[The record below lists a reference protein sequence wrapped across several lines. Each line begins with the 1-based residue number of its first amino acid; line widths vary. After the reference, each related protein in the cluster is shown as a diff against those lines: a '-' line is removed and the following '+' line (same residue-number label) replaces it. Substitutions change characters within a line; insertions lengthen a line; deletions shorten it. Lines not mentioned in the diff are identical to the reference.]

1 LSPSLGPSRIDIVA
15 ILEFEKPLVEV
26 EKKVAA
32 LRALASAED
41 EGHRE
46 LEHWER
52 RLARL
57 RRKVFGGL
65 TRWQRVQL
73 ARHMD
78 RPHATDYIQGM
89 LTEFFELHGDR
100 LGFEDPAVITGL
112 GRLLGMPLVVIG
124 HEKGRTPQERM
135 QRRNAMAHPEG
146 IRKALRFMNLAER
159 FRRPV
164 LSLVDTPGAYP
175 GVEAEARGQVG
186 AIADNLL
193 RWSTLRTPSV
203 ALIIGEG
210 GSGGALAL
218 AMADRVLMMEH
229 TIYSVVSPEACAAI
243 LWRDEAKKELAA
255 EALRLTATD
264 ALSLGLIHEIVRE
277 PPGGAHRDPRGA
289 IQASSEACHRHFLEL
304 MACSEDELLA
314 RRRENYRRM
323 GVIAEEGV
331 KARR

>member
-1 LSPSLGPSRIDIVA
+1 MDTVA
-15 ILEFEKPLVEV
+15 VLEFEKPLVEV
-26 EKKVAA
+26 EKKVDA
-32 LRALASAED
+32 LRAVAKAED
-41 EGHRE
+41 AGHRD

-52 RLARL
+52 RLSRL
-57 RRKVFGGL
+57 RKKVFGRL
-65 TRWQRVQL
+65 NRWQKVQL

-78 RPHATDYIQGM
+78 RPHAMDYVRGM
-89 LTEFFELHGDR
+89 VTEFFELHGDR
-100 LGFEDPAVITGL
+100 LGFEDPAVVAGV
-112 GRLLGMPLVVIG
+112 GRLAGMPLVVIG

-146 IRKALRFMNLAER
+146 NRKALRVMNLAER

-229 TIYSVVSPEACAAI
+229 AIYSVVSPEACAAI
-243 LWRDEAKKELAA
+243 LWRDEGKKALAA
-255 EALRLTATD
+255 EALKLTAMD
-264 ALSLGLIHEIVRE
+264 ALSLGLIHEIIQE
-277 PPGGAHRDPRGA
+277 PPGGAHRDPQGA
-289 IQASSEACHRHFLEL
+289 IRASGETCLRHFLEL
-304 MACSEDELLA
+304 LAYSEGERLS

-323 GVIAEEGV
+323 GVVAEEEIRG
-331 KARR
+331 R